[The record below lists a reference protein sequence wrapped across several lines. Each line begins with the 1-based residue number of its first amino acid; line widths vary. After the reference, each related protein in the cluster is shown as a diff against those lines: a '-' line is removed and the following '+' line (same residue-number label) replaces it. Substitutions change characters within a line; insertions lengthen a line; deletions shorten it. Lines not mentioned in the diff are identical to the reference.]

1 MSIIFKN
8 SQLTS
13 ETIEA
18 LNKLLDVDI
27 NANVAFRL
35 MRIIKE
41 ISSIVEDKNKMEQII
56 INKYAEKDE
65 NGNLTQTK
73 DENGNTIEGGVTI
86 ADMNSFSKEMS
97 NLMETENE
105 IEYDRI
111 NFEDLNLKIAKIKD
125 LIRLD
130 FLFN

>member
-18 LNKLLDVDI
+18 LNKLFDVDI

-41 ISSIVEDKNKMEQII
+41 ISSIIEDKNKMEQII
-56 INKYAEKDE
+56 INKYAQKDE
-65 NGNLTQTK
+65 SGNPIQTK
-73 DENGNTIEGGVTI
+73 DESGNPIEGGVTI
-86 ADMNSFSKEMS
+86 TDMDSFSKEMS
-97 NLMETENE
+97 NLMEMENE

-111 NFEDLNLKIAKIKD
+111 NFEDLNLKTAKVKD

>member
-13 ETIEA
+13 ETIEV

-65 NGNLTQTK
+65 SGNIIQTK
-73 DENGNTIEGGVTI
+73 DESGNLIEGGVTI
-86 ADMNSFSKEMS
+86 ADMDSFSKEMS

-111 NFEDLNLKIAKIKD
+111 NFEDLNLKTAKVRD

>member
-1 MSIIFKN
+1 MSIVFKN
-8 SQLTS
+8 SQLTQ
-13 ETIEA
+13 ETIDA
-18 LNKLLDVDI
+18 LNKLIDVDI
-27 NANVAFRL
+27 NANVAFKL

-41 ISSIVEDKNKMEQII
+41 ISSIIEDKNKMEQII

-65 NGNLTQTK
+65 NGNTIQTK
-73 DENGNTIEGGVTI
+73 DENGNIIEGGVKI
-86 ADMNSFSKEMS
+86 NDMDSFSKEMS
-97 NLMETENE
+97 NLMEIENE

-111 NFEDLNLKIAKIKD
+111 NFEDLNLKTAKVKD